1 MAFDLSIAQKNILLK
16 NFCRYNVLNCTLYIY
31 SIVFKPHKIVDQ
43 IQRQELSIHTI
54 YTRCN
59 YLEQFEYAS

>member
-1 MAFDLSIAQKNILLK
+1 M
-16 NFCRYNVLNCTLYIY
+16 LNCKLYIY
-31 SIVFKPHKIVDQ
+31 LIVFKPHKIVDQ
-43 IQRQELSIHTI
+43 IQHQELSIHTL